1 VAANHQNSRLL
12 DSTIRLT
19 NTFVGGHS
27 FKVGWKR
34 QTEFL
39 ITPAVRVDWL
49 KRQTANWEPCRGLT
63 GGFWIPFSH
72 LGPRASYWPQ
82 VPVST

>member
-1 VAANHQNSRLL
+1 MVELKNTCFVLEPLHLGVTPCIQLYVAANHQNSRLL

-49 KRQTANWEPCRGLT
+49 KRQTAN
-63 GGFWIPFSH
+63 
-72 LGPRASYWPQ
+72 
-82 VPVST
+82 

>member
-49 KRQTANWEPCRGLT
+49 KRQTAN
-63 GGFWIPFSH
+63 
-72 LGPRASYWPQ
+72 
-82 VPVST
+82 